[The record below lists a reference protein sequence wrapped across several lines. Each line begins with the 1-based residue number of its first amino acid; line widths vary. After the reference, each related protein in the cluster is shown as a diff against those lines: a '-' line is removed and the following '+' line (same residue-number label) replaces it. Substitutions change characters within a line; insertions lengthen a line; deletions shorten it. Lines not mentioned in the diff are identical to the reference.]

1 MAAAI
6 FRAFWVNGVF
16 SRVAVVGDISLDEGL
31 RGRGVGQQL
40 LAGLSRHIEQRLS
53 GSCAFVIPTEAARR
67 SLDSVGW
74 RTAGELIPY
83 VCPINPAMRLKKLV
97 GRKILAAVLCWPVRS
112 MISLAVRLQMRRG
125 FGIEVV
131 DQFDERFDQLWAR
144 VPKAGWILG
153 DKGRASLTWHFR
165 DHPSRRFRVAQLV
178 RGGELRGFVV
188 FETEQ
193 AEPELTIQ
201 DIVVADQADLPCML
215 ALFLLHC
222 LERGDLGAVRL
233 ALSDRHPYAR
243 QLWRLGFIAR
253 ASQGVF
259 QVLEPPAPQP
269 GIEGVWCLTAGDKDI

>member
-6 FRAFWVNGVF
+6 FRAYWVNGVF

-31 RGRGVGQQL
+31 RGKGIGQQL
-40 LAGLSRHIEQRLS
+40 LAGLSRHLEQRLL
-53 GSCAFVIPTEAARR
+53 GGCAFVIPTEVARR
-67 SLDSVGW
+67 SLDLIGW

-83 VCPINPAMRLKKLV
+83 VCPINPAIRLKKLAGEKV
-97 GRKILAAVLCWPVRS
+97 LAARLCGPVPS
-112 MISLAVRLQMRRG
+112 LISLVLRLQMG
-125 FGIEVV
+125 KGSAIEVV
-131 DQFDERFDQLWAR
+131 EEFGEKFDNLWAR
-144 VPKAGWILG
+144 VLKSGWILS
-153 DKGRASLTWHFR
+153 DKGCTSLTWRYR
-165 DHPSRRFRVAQLV
+165 DHPNHRFRVAQLV

-193 AEPELTIQ
+193 AEQESTIH

-222 LERGDLGAVRL
+222 IERGDLAAVRL
-233 ALSDRHPYAR
+233 TLSDRHPYAS
-243 QLWRLGFIAR
+243 QLWRLGFVAR

-259 QVLEPPAPQP
+259 QVLDPLSPNP